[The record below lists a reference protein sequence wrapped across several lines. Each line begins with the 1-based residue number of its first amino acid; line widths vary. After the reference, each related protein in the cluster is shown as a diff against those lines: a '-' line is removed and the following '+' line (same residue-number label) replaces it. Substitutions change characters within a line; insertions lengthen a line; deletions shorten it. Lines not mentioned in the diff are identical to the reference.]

1 MHGKKIY
8 AILYVIWHLD
18 SIWNNLF
25 IMCHK
30 YFAFVEQQPK
40 KTKKK
45 KEYISIPQTHPHP
58 NTI

>member
-1 MHGKKIY
+1 MHGKKNY

-30 YFAFVEQQPK
+30 YIAFAEQQPK
-40 KTKKK
+40 KNKK
-45 KEYISIPQTHPHP
+45 Q
-58 NTI
+58 